1 MIRELYVPRAPPRPV
16 PDGVL
21 PVYPRPLVQ
30 PSFSASYRRLTAS
43 PDKGYR
49 LAPASYLLPRLAIAL
64 FPSLPNRPSSAI
76 SHTISLL

>member
-1 MIRELYVPRAPPRPV
+1 MIRELYVPRALPRPV
-16 PDGVL
+16 PDVCF
-21 PVYPRPLVQ
+21 PCTRAHWFSRP
-30 PSFSASYRRLTAS
+30 FSASYRRLTAS